1 MCLAALV
8 TEKIPGKPG
17 NLHQHTIGEK
27 TDMTQPGSEKTG
39 VLLGGSGL
47 IGGSLVHYFKTQAEG
62 RINVLAPNSKKLSLR
77 DPNDIRRYFE
87 KSKPAFIINCAI
99 AAIDSDPQL
108 AYEINYLGTV
118 YLAKAAQELG
128 IPYIHLSSAAVMPT
142 GQDLGE
148 ENRLVLGPD
157 LPNYTKAKLMA
168 ELTLEHL
175 RETRGLDYTTI
186 RLGIVYGAH
195 DHKIQ
200 GFHRL
205 FFAIVDRS
213 MPVLFTRRNA
223 LHSYSNA
230 WKLPYFVAH
239 TLENRAEFSGQTY
252 NFVDPNPVS
261 LSQLIL
267 TIKSYLE
274 LKTPR
279 EIYLP
284 FPVAHFGMGIMTRL
298 VRLITRLG
306 IEARMPAELMFLKN
320 FYETQTLS
328 AAKLHDSSFR
338 DPDPEATVFTELPV
352 LIEYYVTRWEH
363 LNLIEPFNKEF
374 FDPRRRAE
382 EFLRLPDQLLQE
394 IHGESDLPFLKQCA
408 LIDQTPEGKQP

>member
-1 MCLAALV
+1 MMPSV
-8 TEKIPGKPG
+8 
-17 NLHQHTIGEK
+17 
-27 TDMTQPGSEKTG
+27 SEKTG

-47 IGGSLVHYFKTQAEG
+47 IGGTLLHYFKTQTEG
-62 RINVLAPNSKKLSLR
+62 RINALGPNSKKLSLR
-77 DPNDIRRYFE
+77 DPSDICRYFE
-87 KSKPAFIINCAI
+87 RAKPAFIINCAI

-108 AYEINYLGTV
+108 AYEINYLGTA
-118 YLAKAAQELG
+118 YLAQAAQELG
-128 IPYIHLSSAAVMPT
+128 IPYLHFSSAAVMPT
-142 GQDLGE
+142 GLNLDE
-148 ENRLVLGPD
+148 KARLALRPN
-157 LPNYTKAKLMA
+157 LPNYTKSKLMA
-168 ELTLEHL
+168 EQTLEHL
-175 RETRGLDYTTI
+175 HRTRGLDYTTI

-213 MPVLFTRRNA
+213 MPVLFTKQGA

-230 WKLPYFVAH
+230 RKLPYFISHV
-239 TLENRAEFSGQTY
+239 LDNRPEFSGQTY

-261 LSQLIL
+261 LGQLIL

-284 FPVAHFGMGIMTRL
+284 LPVARFGMGIMTRL

-306 IEARMPAELMFLKN
+306 IEARMPAELMFLQN

-328 AAKLHDSSFR
+328 ADKLRNSSFV
-338 DPDPEATVFTELPV
+338 DPDPEATIFTELPA
-352 LIEYYVTRWEH
+352 LIEYYVTRWEQ
-363 LNLIEPFNKEF
+363 LNLIEPLNKEF
-374 FDPRRRAE
+374 FDPRRQAE
-382 EFLRLPDQLLQE
+382 EFLHAPERLLKAV
-394 IHGESDLPFLKQCA
+394 HKESGNPFLKQCP
-408 LIDQTPEGKQP
+408 LVNSEQEGV

>member
-1 MCLAALV
+1 
-8 TEKIPGKPG
+8 
-17 NLHQHTIGEK
+17 
-27 TDMTQPGSEKTG
+27 MTPPVSEKTG

-47 IGGSLVHYFKTQAEG
+47 IGGSLLYYIKTQTGG
-62 RINVLAPNSKKLSLR
+62 RINVLAPNSKNLSLR
-77 DPNDIRRYFE
+77 DPDDIRRYFE
-87 KSKPAFIINCAI
+87 KAKPAFIINCAI

-118 YLAKAAQELG
+118 YLAKAALELG
-128 IPYIHLSSAAVMPT
+128 IPYIHLSSAAVMPNGLNLT
-142 GQDLGE
+142 E
-148 ENRLVLGPD
+148 EKRLPLSPE

-175 RETRGLDYTTI
+175 REVGNLDYTTI

-213 MPVLFTRRNA
+213 MPLLFTKKGA
-223 LHSYSNA
+223 LHSYSSA
-230 WKLPYFVAH
+230 RKLPYFIAH
-239 TLENRAEFSGQTY
+239 ALDNRPEFSGRTF

-261 LSQLIL
+261 LSRLIL
-267 TIKSYLE
+267 TIKSSLG

-284 FPVAHFGMGIMTRL
+284 FPVAQFGMGIMTRL

-328 AAKLHDSSFR
+328 AAKLKASSFI
-338 DPDPEATVFTELPV
+338 DPDPEATIFTELPA

-363 LNLIEPFNKEF
+363 LNLIKPLNKKF
-374 FDPRRRAE
+374 FPPRKRAE
-382 EFLRLPDQLLQE
+382 EFLLLPNQLLQE
-394 IHGESDLPFLKQCA
+394 IHAESDLPFLKQCA
-408 LIDQTPEGKQP
+408 LIDQAKEGNQP

>member
-1 MCLAALV
+1 VPLSLKKSLPNPAAL
-8 TEKIPGKPG
+8 INKPSPRK
-17 NLHQHTIGEK
+17 NA
-27 TDMTQPGSEKTG
+27 MTPSVAEKTG

-47 IGGSLVHYFKTQAEG
+47 IGGTLLYYFKTQAAG
-62 RINVLAPNSKKLSLR
+62 RLNVLAPNSKKLSLR
-77 DPNDIRRYFE
+77 DPDDIRRYFE
-87 KSKPAFIINCAI
+87 RAKPAFIINCAI

-108 AYEINYLGTV
+108 AYEINYQGTV

-128 IPYIHLSSAAVMPT
+128 IPYIHLSSAAVMPN
-142 GQDLGE
+142 GHNLKEDD
-148 ENRLVLGPD
+148 RLPLRPE
-157 LPNYTKAKLMA
+157 LHNYTKAKLMG

-175 RETRGLDYTTI
+175 RRTMGLDYTCI

-213 MPVLFTRRNA
+213 MPVLFTRQGA
-223 LHSYSNA
+223 MHSYSNA
-230 WKLPYFVAH
+230 RKLPYFIAQA
-239 TLENRAEFSGQTY
+239 LDNRAEFSGQTY
-252 NFVDPNPVS
+252 NFVDKNPVS

-284 FPVAHFGMGIMTRL
+284 LPVARFGMGIMARL

-306 IEARMPAELMFLKN
+306 IEARMPAELIFLQN

-328 AAKLHDSSFR
+328 SAKLRQSSFR
-338 DPDPEATVFTELPV
+338 DPDPEATIFTELPA

-374 FDPRRRAE
+374 FDPRNRAE
-382 EFLRLPDQLLQE
+382 EFLYTPDQLLQE
-394 IHGESDLPFLKQCA
+394 IHQESNQPFLKQCA
-408 LIDQTPEGKQP
+408 LVEQAQEGR

>member
-1 MCLAALV
+1 
-8 TEKIPGKPG
+8 
-17 NLHQHTIGEK
+17 
-27 TDMTQPGSEKTG
+27 MTPSVSEKTG

-47 IGGSLVHYFKTQAEG
+47 IGGTLLYYFKTQAEG
-62 RINVLAPNSKKLSLR
+62 RINILAPNSKKLSLR
-77 DPNDIRRYFE
+77 DPDDIRRYFE
-87 KSKPAFIINCAI
+87 RAKPAFIINCAI

-108 AYEINYLGTV
+108 AYETNYLGTA

-128 IPYIHLSSAAVMPT
+128 IPYIHLSSAAVMPI
-142 GQDLGE
+142 GQELGE
-148 ENRLVLGPD
+148 EDRLPLHPD

-175 RETRGLDYTTI
+175 RKVRGLDYTTI

-205 FFAIVDRS
+205 FFAIIDRS
-213 MPVLFTRRNA
+213 MPVLFTKREV

-230 WKLPYFVAH
+230 RKLPYFISRM
-239 TLENRAEFSGQTY
+239 LDNRAEFSGQTY
-252 NFVDPNPVS
+252 NFVDSNPVS

-284 FPVAHFGMGIMTRL
+284 FPVAKFGMGIMARL

-328 AAKLHDSSFR
+328 AAKLRRSSFN
-338 DPDPEATVFTELPV
+338 DPDPEATIFTELPA

-363 LNLIEPFNKEF
+363 LNLIESFNKEF
-374 FDPRRRAE
+374 FDPRKRAE
-382 EFLRLPDQLLQE
+382 KFLHTPDQLIQE
-394 IHGESDLPFLKQCA
+394 IHAESDQPFLKQCP
-408 LIDQTPEGKQP
+408 LGSSEQEGA

>member
-1 MCLAALV
+1 
-8 TEKIPGKPG
+8 
-17 NLHQHTIGEK
+17 
-27 TDMTQPGSEKTG
+27 MTLSATEKTG
-39 VLLGGSGL
+39 VLIGGSGL
-47 IGGSLVHYFKTQAEG
+47 IGGTLLHYLKTQAEG
-62 RINVLAPNSKKLSLR
+62 RLNVLAPNSKKLSLR
-77 DPNDIRRYFE
+77 DPDDIRRYFE
-87 KSKPAFIINCAI
+87 RAKPAFIINCAI

-108 AYEINYLGTV
+108 AYETNYLGTV

-128 IPYIHLSSAAVMPT
+128 IPYIHLSSAAAMPN
-142 GQDLGE
+142 GQNLGE
-148 ENRLVLGPD
+148 EDRLPLGPD

-175 RETRGLDYTTI
+175 RKVGGLDYTCI

-205 FFAIVDRS
+205 FFAIIDRS
-213 MPVLFTRRNA
+213 MPVLFTRQGA
-223 LHSYSNA
+223 MHSYSNA
-230 WKLPYFVAH
+230 RKLPYFIDH
-239 TLENRAEFSGQTY
+239 ILNNRAEFSGQTY

-284 FPVAHFGMGIMTRL
+284 LPLAQFGMGIMARL

-328 AAKLHDSSFR
+328 AAKLRRSSFS
-338 DPDPEATVFTELPV
+338 DPEPEATIFTELPA

-363 LNLIEPFNKEF
+363 LNLIEPFNRPF

-382 EFLRLPDQLLQE
+382 EFLHAPDQLLQE
-394 IHGESDLPFLKQCA
+394 IHQESDQPFLKQCA
-408 LIDQTPEGKQP
+408 LVDQAEGKQPWISDGY

>member
-1 MCLAALV
+1 MTIA
-8 TEKIPGKPG
+8 GK
-17 NLHQHTIGEK
+17 N
-27 TDMTQPGSEKTG
+27 DMTPSAAEKTG

-47 IGGSLVHYFKTQAEG
+47 IGGTLLYYFKTQAEG

-77 DPNDIRRYFE
+77 DPDDIRRYFE
-87 KSKPAFIINCAI
+87 RAKPAFIINCAI

-118 YLAKAAQELG
+118 YLAQAAQELG

-142 GQDLGE
+142 GRNLGE
-148 ENRLVLGPD
+148 EARLALRPD

-175 RETRGLDYTTI
+175 HRVRELDYTTI

-213 MPVLFTRRNA
+213 MPVMFTRQEA

-230 WKLPYFVAH
+230 RKLPYFISQV
-239 TLENRAEFSGQTY
+239 LENRPEFSGQTY
-252 NFVDPNPVS
+252 NFVDPNPIS
-261 LSQLIL
+261 LGQLIL
-267 TIKSYLE
+267 TIRSYLE

-284 FPVAHFGMGIMTRL
+284 LPVARFGMGIMARL

-306 IEARMPAELMFLKN
+306 IEARMPAELMFLQN

-328 AAKLHDSSFR
+328 AAKLRNSSFS
-338 DPDPEATVFTELPV
+338 DPDPEATIFTELPT

-374 FDPRRRAE
+374 FDPRKRAE
-382 EFLRLPDQLLQE
+382 EFLHTPDQLLE
-394 IHGESDLPFLKQCA
+394 AVHEESGAPFLKQCPLVSSGQEEA
-408 LIDQTPEGKQP
+408 

>member
-1 MCLAALV
+1 
-8 TEKIPGKPG
+8 
-17 NLHQHTIGEK
+17 
-27 TDMTQPGSEKTG
+27 MTPSIAEKTG

-47 IGGSLVHYFKTQAEG
+47 LGGALVYYFKTRADG
-62 RINVLAPNSKKLSLR
+62 RFNVLAPNSKKLSLR
-77 DPNDIRRYFE
+77 DPDDIRRYFE
-87 KSKPAFIINCAI
+87 RAKPAFIINCAI

-108 AYEINYLGTV
+108 SYEINYQGTV
-118 YLAKAAQELG
+118 HLAKAAQELC
-128 IPYIHLSSAAVMPT
+128 IPYIHLSSAAVMPV
-142 GQDLGE
+142 GE
-148 ENRLVLGPD
+148 NLSEEHRLPLCPD

-168 ELTLEHL
+168 EQTLEHL
-175 RETRGLDYTTI
+175 GRTSGLDYTTI

-213 MPVLFTRRNA
+213 MPVLFTRQEA
-223 LHSYSNA
+223 LHSYSSA
-230 WKLPYFVAH
+230 RKLPYFVSH
-239 TLENRAEFSGQTY
+239 VLDNRAEFSGQTY

-267 TIKSYLE
+267 TIKAYLE

-284 FPVAHFGMGIMTRL
+284 YPVAKFGMGIMARL

-328 AAKLHDSSFR
+328 AAKLRDSSFV
-338 DPDPEATVFTELPV
+338 DPDPEATIFTELPA

-374 FDPRRRAE
+374 FDPRKRAE
-382 EFLRLPDQLLQE
+382 EFLHNPDQLLRE
-394 IHGESDLPFLKQCA
+394 IHQESALPFLKQCPLTSA
-408 LIDQTPEGKQP
+408 AQGEKTAQGTAAD

>member
-1 MCLAALV
+1 LSLKKSLARTADFIN
-8 TEKIPGKPG
+8 K
-17 NLHQHTIGEK
+17 TILTK
-27 TDMTQPGSEKTG
+27 AYMTPSIAEKTG

-47 IGGSLVHYFKTQAEG
+47 IGGALVYYFKTQAMG
-62 RINVLAPNSKKLSLR
+62 RFNVLAPNSKKLSLR
-77 DPNDIRRYFE
+77 DPDDIRRYFE
-87 KSKPAFIINCAI
+87 RAKPAFIINCAI

-108 AYEINYLGTV
+108 AYEINYQGTV
-118 YLAKAAQELG
+118 YLATAALELG

-142 GQDLGE
+142 GRNLDE
-148 ENRLVLGPD
+148 KNRLSLRPD
-157 LPNYTKAKLMA
+157 LPNYTKAKLMT

-175 RETRGLDYTTI
+175 GRTRGLDYTTI

-213 MPVLFTRRNA
+213 MPVLFTRQEA

-230 WKLPYFVAH
+230 RKLPYFIAH
-239 TLENRAEFSGQTY
+239 VLDKRPEFSGQIY

-261 LSQLIL
+261 LAQLIL

-284 FPVAHFGMGIMTRL
+284 FPVAQFGMGVMARL

-306 IEARMPAELMFLKN
+306 IDARMPAELMFLKN
-320 FYETQTLS
+320 FYETQTLA
-328 AAKLHDSSFR
+328 AAKLRQSSFV
-338 DPDPEATVFTELPV
+338 DPDPEATIFTELPA

-374 FDPRRRAE
+374 FDPRKRAE
-382 EFLRLPDQLLQE
+382 EFLYNPDQLLQE
-394 IHGESDLPFLKQCA
+394 IHQESNQVFLKQCP
-408 LIDQTPEGKQP
+408 LIRSGQEEL

>member
-1 MCLAALV
+1 
-8 TEKIPGKPG
+8 
-17 NLHQHTIGEK
+17 
-27 TDMTQPGSEKTG
+27 MTPSATEKTG

-47 IGGSLVHYFKTQAEG
+47 IGGTLLHYFKTQDHG
-62 RINVLAPNSKKLSLR
+62 GGINVLAPNSKKLSLR
-77 DPNDIRRYFE
+77 DPDDIRRYFE
-87 KSKPAFIINCAI
+87 RTKPAFIINCAI
-99 AAIDSDPQL
+99 AAIDSDPLL
-108 AYEINYLGTV
+108 ACEINYQGTV

-142 GQDLGE
+142 GHNLGE
-148 ENRLVLGPD
+148 EDRLALHPD

-175 RETRGLDYTTI
+175 RRIGGLDYTCI
-186 RLGIVYGAH
+186 RLGIVYGTH

-213 MPVLFTRRNA
+213 MPMLFTRQGA
-223 LHSYSNA
+223 MHSYSNA
-230 WKLPYFVAH
+230 RKLPYFISHV
-239 TLENRAEFSGQTY
+239 LDNRAEFSGQTY
-252 NFVDPNPVS
+252 NFVDKNPVA

-267 TIKSYLE
+267 TIRSYLE

-284 FPVAHFGMGIMTRL
+284 FPVAKFGMGIMARL

-328 AAKLHDSSFR
+328 ADKLRRSSFV
-338 DPDPEATVFTELPV
+338 DPDPEATIFTELPE

-382 EFLRLPDQLLQE
+382 EFLHTPDQLLQE
-394 IHGESDLPFLKQCA
+394 IHRESDQPFLKQCA
-408 LIDQTPEGKQP
+408 LVHQTQEGKQ

>member
-1 MCLAALV
+1 
-8 TEKIPGKPG
+8 
-17 NLHQHTIGEK
+17 
-27 TDMTQPGSEKTG
+27 MTSYSAEKTG

-47 IGGSLVHYFKTQAEG
+47 IGGALLYYFKTQAQG

-77 DPNDIRRYFE
+77 DPDDIRRYFE
-87 KSKPAFIINCAI
+87 RAKPAFIINCAI

-108 AYEINYLGTV
+108 AYEINYLGSV

-128 IPYIHLSSAAVMPT
+128 IPYLHLSSAAVMPN
-142 GQDLGE
+142 GQNLGE
-148 ENRLVLGPD
+148 EDRLDLSPD

-168 ELTLEHL
+168 ELSLEHL
-175 RETRGLDYTTI
+175 RRAKGLDYTTI

-205 FFAIVDRS
+205 FFAIADRS
-213 MPVLFTRRNA
+213 MPMLFTSPGVM
-223 LHSYSNA
+223 HSYSSA
-230 WKLPYFVAH
+230 RKLPYFIAH
-239 TLENRAEFSGQTY
+239 VLNNRPEFSGQTY
-252 NFVDPNPVS
+252 NFVDPAPVS

-284 FPVAHFGMGIMTRL
+284 FPVAKFGMGIMARL

-320 FYETQTLS
+320 FYEIQTLS
-328 AAKLHDSSFR
+328 AAKLRHSSFS
-338 DPDPEATVFTELPV
+338 DPDPEATIFTELPA
-352 LIEYYVTRWEH
+352 LIEYYVTRWEQ
-363 LNLIEPFNKEF
+363 LNLIEPLNKDF

-382 EFLRLPDQLLQE
+382 EFLHAPDQLLRETYQ
-394 IHGESDLPFLKQCA
+394 ESDQPFLKQCA
-408 LIDQTPEGKQP
+408 LVPQAEEERQP

>member
-1 MCLAALV
+1 MS
-8 TEKIPGKPG
+8 IFG
-17 NLHQHTIGEK
+17 K
-27 TDMTQPGSEKTG
+27 TDMMPAISEKIG

-47 IGGSLVHYFKTQAEG
+47 LGGAVVYYFKTHGEG

-77 DPNDIRRYFE
+77 DPDDIRRYFE
-87 KSKPAFIINCAI
+87 RSKPAFIINCAI

-128 IPYIHLSSAAVMPT
+128 VPSINLSSAAVMPT
-142 GQDLGE
+142 GHNLSE
-148 ENRLVLGPD
+148 KARLNLRPD

-175 RETRGLDYTTI
+175 CRSKGLDYTII

-205 FFAIVDRS
+205 FFAIIDRA
-213 MPVLFTRRNA
+213 MPVLFTKQGVM
-223 LHSYSNA
+223 HSYSNA
-230 WKLPYFVAH
+230 RKLPYFIAQV
-239 TLENRAEFSGQTY
+239 LENRTEFSGQIY
-252 NFVDPNPVS
+252 NFVDSNPVS

-267 TIKSYLE
+267 TIKAYLE

-284 FPVAHFGMGIMTRL
+284 FFLAKFGMGILTRF

-306 IEARMPAELMFLKN
+306 IDARMPAEVMFLKN

-328 AAKLHDSSFR
+328 AAKLRNSSFR
-338 DPDPEATVFTELPV
+338 DPYPEATIFTELPA

-363 LNLIEPFNKEF
+363 LNLIEPVAKKN
-374 FDPRRRAE
+374 FDPRRRSD
-382 EFLRLPDQLLQE
+382 EFLRTPDQLLQE
-394 IHGESDLPFLKQCA
+394 IHQESGQAFLMQCP
-408 LIDQTPEGKQP
+408 LVRSGKEGG

>member
-1 MCLAALV
+1 
-8 TEKIPGKPG
+8 
-17 NLHQHTIGEK
+17 
-27 TDMTQPGSEKTG
+27 MTPSIVEKTG
-39 VLLGGSGL
+39 VLVGGSGL
-47 IGGSLVHYFKTQAEG
+47 IGGALVYYFKTRAEG
-62 RINVLAPNSKKLSLR
+62 RFNVLAPNSKKLSLR
-77 DPNDIRRYFE
+77 DPDDIRRYFE
-87 KSKPAFIINCAI
+87 RAKPAFIINCAI

-108 AYEINYLGTV
+108 AYEINYQGTV
-118 YLAKAAQELG
+118 HLAKAAQELC
-128 IPYIHLSSAAVMPT
+128 IPYIHLSSAAVMPP
-142 GQDLGE
+142 GLNLSE
-148 ENRLVLGPD
+148 ESRLPLCPE

-175 RETRGLDYTTI
+175 RRDQGLDYTTI

-213 MPVLFTRRNA
+213 MPVLFTRQETM
-223 LHSYSNA
+223 HSYSSA
-230 WKLPYFVAH
+230 RKLPYFISHV
-239 TLENRAEFSGQTY
+239 LNNRPEFSGQTY

-261 LSQLIL
+261 LGQLIL

-284 FPVAHFGMGIMTRL
+284 FPVAKFGMGVMARL

-306 IEARMPAELMFLKN
+306 IDARMPAELMFLKN

-328 AAKLHDSSFR
+328 AAKLRNSSFV
-338 DPDPEATVFTELPV
+338 DPDPEATIFTELPA

-363 LNLIEPFNKEF
+363 LNLIEPFNKDF
-374 FDPRRRAE
+374 FDPRKRAE
-382 EFLRLPDQLLQE
+382 EFLYTPEQLLQKT
-394 IHGESDLPFLKQCA
+394 HQESYQAFLKQCP
-408 LIDQTPEGKQP
+408 LVRSGQEGA

>member
-1 MCLAALV
+1 MARSVA
-8 TEKIPGKPG
+8 
-17 NLHQHTIGEK
+17 
-27 TDMTQPGSEKTG
+27 EKTG
-39 VLLGGSGL
+39 ILLGGSGL
-47 IGGSLVHYFKTQAEG
+47 IGGTLLYYFKTQAEEG

-77 DPNDIRRYFE
+77 DPDDIRGYFE
-87 KSKPAFIINCAI
+87 KTKPAFIINCAI
-99 AAIDSDPQL
+99 AAIDSDPLL

-118 YLAKAAQELG
+118 SLAKAAQELG
-128 IPYIHLSSAAVMPT
+128 IPYIHLSSAAVMPV
-142 GQDLGE
+142 GENLSE
-148 ENRLVLGPD
+148 ENRLPLRPD

-168 ELTLEHL
+168 ELSLEHL
-175 RETRGLDYTTI
+175 RRVGGLDYTTI

-213 MPVLFTRRNA
+213 MPVLFTRQGA
-223 LHSYSNA
+223 MHSYSNA
-230 WKLPYFVAH
+230 RKLPYFISQV
-239 TLENRAEFSGQTY
+239 LDNRSEFSGQTY
-252 NFVDPNPVS
+252 SFVDPNPVS

-284 FPVAHFGMGIMTRL
+284 FPVAKFGMGIMARL

-328 AAKLHDSSFR
+328 ATKLRRSSFV
-338 DPDPEATVFTELPV
+338 DPDPEATVFTELPE

-363 LNLIEPFNKEF
+363 LNLIEPFNKDF
-374 FDPRRRAE
+374 FDPRSRRAE
-382 EFLRLPDQLLQE
+382 EFLHTPGQLLQK
-394 IHGESDLPFLKQCA
+394 IHQESEQPFLKQCA
-408 LIDQTPEGKQP
+408 LVEQNQTGKQP

>member
-1 MCLAALV
+1 MAPSAA
-8 TEKIPGKPG
+8 
-17 NLHQHTIGEK
+17 
-27 TDMTQPGSEKTG
+27 EKTG

-47 IGGSLVHYFKTQAEG
+47 IGGALLYYFKTQG
-62 RINVLAPNSKKLSLR
+62 QGGINVLAPNSKKLSLR
-77 DPNDIRRYFE
+77 DPDDIRRYFE
-87 KSKPAFIINCAI
+87 RTKPAFIINCAI

-108 AYEINYLGTV
+108 AYETNYLGTV

-128 IPYIHLSSAAVMPT
+128 IPYIHLSSAAVMPI
-142 GQDLGE
+142 GQNLRE
-148 ENRLVLGPD
+148 EDRLPLHPD

-168 ELTLEHL
+168 ELTLGHL
-175 RETRGLDYTTI
+175 RQVGGLDYTVI

-205 FFAIVDRS
+205 FFAIADRS
-213 MPVLFTRRNA
+213 MPVLFTRQGA
-223 LHSYSNA
+223 MHSYSNA
-230 WKLPYFVAH
+230 KKLPYFIAQA
-239 TLENRAEFSGQTY
+239 LENRAEFSGQTY

-284 FPVAHFGMGIMTRL
+284 FPVAKFGMGIMAKL

-306 IEARMPAELMFLKN
+306 IDARMPAELMFLKN

-328 AAKLHDSSFR
+328 AEKLRRSSFS
-338 DPDPEATVFTELPV
+338 DPDPEATIFTELPA

-363 LNLIEPFNKEF
+363 LNLIEPFNREF

-382 EFLRLPDQLLQE
+382 EFLHTPDQLLRE
-394 IHGESDLPFLKQCA
+394 IHQESDQPFLKQCA
-408 LIDQTPEGKQP
+408 LVDQTEEGKLQ

>member
-1 MCLAALV
+1 MPSSV
-8 TEKIPGKPG
+8 
-17 NLHQHTIGEK
+17 
-27 TDMTQPGSEKTG
+27 SEKTG
-39 VLLGGSGL
+39 ILLGGSGL
-47 IGGSLVHYFKTQAEG
+47 IGGTLVHYFKTRTAG
-62 RINVLAPNSKKLSLR
+62 RLAVLAPNSKKLSLR
-77 DPNDIRRYFE
+77 DPDDIRCYFE
-87 KSKPAFIINCAI
+87 RSKPAFIINCAI

-118 YLAKAAQELG
+118 YLAQAAQELD

-142 GQDLGE
+142 GRNLGE
-148 ENRLVLGPD
+148 DASLALHPD

-168 ELTLEHL
+168 ELSLEHL
-175 RETRGLDYTTI
+175 RRVKGLDYTTI

-205 FFAIVDRS
+205 FFAIADQS
-213 MPVLFTRRNA
+213 MPVMFTRQGT

-230 WKLPYFVAH
+230 RKLPYFVAH
-239 TLENRAEFSGQTY
+239 ALHNRPEFSGQTY
-252 NFVDPNPVS
+252 NFVDPSPVS

-284 FPVAHFGMGIMTRL
+284 LPVARFGMGIMTRL

-306 IEARMPAELMFLKN
+306 IDARMPAELMFLKN

-328 AAKLHDSSFR
+328 AAKLRHSSFA
-338 DPDPEATVFTELPV
+338 DPDPEATIFTELPS

-363 LNLIEPFNKEF
+363 LNLIKPFNREF
-374 FDPRRRAE
+374 FDPRRRAQ
-382 EFLRLPDQLLQE
+382 EFLHTPDHLLATVNA
-394 IHGESDLPFLKQCA
+394 ESAAPFLKQCP
-408 LIDQTPEGKQP
+408 LTGSEQENIKR

>member
-1 MCLAALV
+1 MTPAA
-8 TEKIPGKPG
+8 TEKI
-17 NLHQHTIGEK
+17 
-27 TDMTQPGSEKTG
+27 G

-47 IGGSLVHYFKTQAEG
+47 IGGTLLHYLKTQAEG

-77 DPNDIRRYFE
+77 DPDDIRRYFE
-87 KSKPAFIINCAI
+87 RTKPAFIINCAI
-99 AAIDSDPQL
+99 AAIDSDPLL
-108 AYEINYLGTV
+108 AYEINYQGTV

-128 IPYIHLSSAAVMPT
+128 IPYIHLSSAAVMPN
-142 GQDLGE
+142 GQDLDE
-148 ENRLVLGPD
+148 ENRLLLHPD

-168 ELTLEHL
+168 ELSLEHL
-175 RETRGLDYTTI
+175 RRVGGLDYTTI

-213 MPVLFTRRNA
+213 MPVLFTRQGA
-223 LHSYSNA
+223 MHSYSNA
-230 WKLPYFVAH
+230 RKLPYFINHV
-239 TLENRAEFSGQTY
+239 LSNRAEFSGQTY
-252 NFVDPNPVS
+252 NFVDKNPVS

-284 FPVAHFGMGIMTRL
+284 LPVAKFGMGIMARL

-306 IEARMPAELMFLKN
+306 IDARMPAELMFLKN
-320 FYETQTLS
+320 FYKTQTLS
-328 AAKLHDSSFR
+328 SDKLRHSSFS
-338 DPDPEATVFTELPV
+338 DPDPEATIFTELPM

-374 FDPRRRAE
+374 FDPRKRAE
-382 EFLRLPDQLLQE
+382 EFLHTPAQLLQE
-394 IHGESDLPFLKQCA
+394 IHEESDQPFLKQCA
-408 LIDQTPEGKQP
+408 LMDQAEEGKLR

>member
-1 MCLAALV
+1 MTLPV
-8 TEKIPGKPG
+8 SEKI
-17 NLHQHTIGEK
+17 
-27 TDMTQPGSEKTG
+27 G

-47 IGGSLVHYFKTQAEG
+47 LGGAMVYYFKTHTSG
-62 RINVLAPNSKKLSLR
+62 RLNVLAPNSKKLSLR
-77 DPNDIRRYFE
+77 DPDDIRRYFE
-87 KSKPAFIINCAI
+87 RAKPAFIINCAI

-128 IPYIHLSSAAVMPT
+128 IPYIHLSSAAVMPV
-142 GQDLGE
+142 GRNLGE
-148 ENRLVLGPD
+148 KDILPLKED

-175 RETRGLDYTTI
+175 RTVKRLDYTTI

-205 FFAIVDRS
+205 FFAIVDQS
-213 MPVLFTRRNA
+213 MPVLFTRQETM
-223 LHSYSNA
+223 HSYSNA
-230 WKLPYFVAH
+230 RKLPYFITHVLA
-239 TLENRAEFSGQTY
+239 NRPEFSGQTY

-284 FPVAHFGMGIMTRL
+284 FPLAKFGMGIMARL

-328 AAKLHDSSFR
+328 AAKLRRSSFV
-338 DPDPEATVFTELPV
+338 DPDPEATIFTELPA

-363 LNLIEPFNKEF
+363 LNLIKPFNKEF
-374 FDPRRRAE
+374 FDPRKRAE
-382 EFLRLPDQLLQE
+382 EFLYTPEHLLEE
-394 IHGESDLPFLKQCA
+394 IHEESDLPFLQQCPLA
-408 LIDQTPEGKQP
+408 TSGQEVA